1 MNKFDTVI
9 NETVRRY
16 NRSDFLTGD
25 IVKFT
30 KKALNSDWAKSVT
43 QGRLDQIKKMM
54 DSGDVLRVSVTKYV
68 RGNKGEDGINYIDVV
83 REISPGLYTDIVTVP
98 QDSLE
103 LVKDEHS
110 GNGRAQDPINPKQR
124 REGQINIKPTEVDAQ
139 DSKTSTETAFGT
151 DAAGADMIKQTGVSI
166 GDKSLGNKNIN
177 QKFATTKGSKL
188 SKNIASYMDGH

>member
-30 KKALNSDWAKSVT
+30 KAALNGEWSKTVT
-43 QGRLDQIKKMM
+43 PGRLDQIKKMM
-54 DSGDVLRVSVTKYV
+54 DSGDVLRVSVTKYIH
-68 RGNKGEDGINYIDVV
+68 GNKGEDGINFIDVV
-83 REISPGLYTDIVTVP
+83 REIAPGLYTDIVTVP
-98 QDSLE
+98 QEVLE

-110 GNGRAQDPINPKQR
+110 GNERAQDPINPKQR
-124 REGQINIKPTEVDAQ
+124 REGQIDIKPVEVDAK
-139 DSKTSTETAFGT
+139 DSKKSAETAFGT
-151 DAAGADMIKQTGVSI
+151 DAAGADMLKQTGVKM
-166 GDKSLGNKNIN
+166 GDKSLRNLEQK

-188 SKNIASYMDGH
+188 LNHIVSYMDGH